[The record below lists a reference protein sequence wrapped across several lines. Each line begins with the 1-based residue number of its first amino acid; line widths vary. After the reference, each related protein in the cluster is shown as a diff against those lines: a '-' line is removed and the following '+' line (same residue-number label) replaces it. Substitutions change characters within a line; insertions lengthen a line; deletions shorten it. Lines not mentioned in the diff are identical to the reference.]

1 MDDAG
6 NILLL
11 ALVFFAV
18 AGIAIAAGTAF
29 VPAVADRRL
38 RQVVGDAGD
47 PEAASPLRDTIV
59 AALSPA
65 GRLSLPA
72 EGWEKSPLRQRF
84 IRAGLRN
91 DDAVMLFF
99 GAKTLLA
106 AVLPLVYLFFAEVLR
121 GSLSLNEGLLAGL
134 ALAALGYYLPNL
146 YLRHR
151 LARRQ
156 REMFEALPDAIDLM
170 TMMVEAGLGL
180 DAALGRVAQE
190 MGPQSPVVEEEF
202 QLVTLEL
209 RAGASREQALR
220 NLAARS
226 GIDELEMFV
235 AMLIQADR
243 FGTSMADA
251 LRVHS
256 NELRTKRKLR
266 AEEAATKMAMKLLFP
281 LVLCIF
287 PSILI
292 VLHGPAV
299 ISIYRIFSPLAAH

>member
-1 MDDAG
+1 MDAA

-11 ALVFFAV
+11 VLVFFAV
-18 AGIAIAAGTAF
+18 AGVAIAAGTSF

-47 PEAASPLRDTIV
+47 PDTASPLRETIV

-65 GRLSLPA
+65 GRLSLPS

-84 IRAGLRN
+84 IRAGMRN
-91 DDAVMLFF
+91 DDAVTLFF

-106 AVLPLVYLFFAEVLR
+106 VVLPLVYLFFAEVLR
-121 GSLSLNEGLLAGL
+121 GSPSLNEGLLAGL
-134 ALAALGYYLPNL
+134 ALAAVGYYLPNV

-151 LARRQ
+151 LATRQ

-190 MGPQSPVVEEEF
+190 MGPQSPVIEEEF

-209 RAGASREQALR
+209 RAGASREQSLR

-292 VLHGPAV
+292 VLLGPAV